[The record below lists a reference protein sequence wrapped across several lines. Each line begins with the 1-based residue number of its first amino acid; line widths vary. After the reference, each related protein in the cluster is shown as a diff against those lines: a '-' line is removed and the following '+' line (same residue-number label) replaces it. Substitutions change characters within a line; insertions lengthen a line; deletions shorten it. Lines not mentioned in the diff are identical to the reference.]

1 MHAKVTLNKKFGMK
15 TSTKQAWTS
24 DSNTRVMK
32 ENKAMP
38 NVYFVPK
45 DVQRI
50 LSSHKESKKC
60 NGQEVFYKKA
70 VK

>member
-32 ENKAMP
+32 ENKAMA

-45 DVQRI
+45 DV
-50 LSSHKESKKC
+50 
-60 NGQEVFYKKA
+60 
-70 VK
+70 

>member
-24 DSNTRVMK
+24 DSNTRVTK

-45 DVQRI
+45 DV
-50 LSSHKESKKC
+50 
-60 NGQEVFYKKA
+60 
-70 VK
+70 